1 MMFFILFVVSFVK
14 NNDELIFNNTIND
27 FQSINY
33 LNDTITF

>member
-1 MMFFILFVVSFVK
+1 MFFILFVVSFVK